1 MTYKKY
7 AFVLLLFTIG
17 YFSSAQEKAAIRWW
31 NPAQCDYPTVE
42 GQAWTGEVES
52 YYDRLPSRAK
62 GEVRDAVWNLSK
74 HAAGLVIR
82 FRTDAS
88 QIKVR
93 YSLGGNLGMPHM
105 PATGVSG
112 VDLYA
117 KNAEGEVY
125 WLRGSRSFGDTTRY
139 DFNQIDAKE
148 KYHNKGREYQLYLP
162 LYNSVTWLE
171 IGVSEGA
178 FFDPIP
184 LKKEKPMVV
193 YGTSIAQGAC
203 ASRPGMAW
211 TGILQRN
218 MDRPLINLG
227 FSGNGRLED
236 EVIDLISEIEAKIYV
251 LDCLPNLTPTKDR
264 TVEEVERRIK
274 KSVRTLKQ
282 KRPHTPILLVE
293 HSGYSDGGLVSER
306 HAVYTKLNEVLRR
319 SFADLKAEGITDLF
333 LLQKNELNLGVDGYV
348 DGTHP
353 SDLGMQSHAD
363 ACEQKIREILHEPMG
378 TISTNIPVTQRREPG
393 LYEWE
398 TRHQDILQLNQTN
411 PPKVCFFGNSI
422 THYWAGMPKA
432 PIARGEKSWKKHLAP
447 LKVGNFGYGW
457 DRIENVL
464 WRIYHDEL
472 DGFDAEQVLVMLGT
486 NNFGMNSDEEIITG
500 LGYVV
505 DAIKAKQPKAKVH
518 MIGIY
523 PRRDQETKVVR
534 INLMIEQMAELYNVS
549 FTDPGKL
556 LLKDDGKIDES
567 LFTDGLHPNEKG
579 YDLLGPIIAEQLK

>member
-7 AFVLLLFTIG
+7 VFVLLLFTIG
-17 YFSSAQEKAAIRWW
+17 YFSSAQEKTAIKWW
-31 NPAQCDYPTVE
+31 NPAQSDFATVE
-42 GQAWTGEVES
+42 GQAWASEVES

-62 GEVRDAVWNLSK
+62 GEVRNAVWNLSK

-93 YSLGGNLGMPHM
+93 YGLGGNLDMPHM

-148 KYHNKGREYQLYLP
+148 KYHDKGREYQLYLP

-171 IGVSEGA
+171 IGVPDGA
-178 FFDPIP
+178 SFDPIP
-184 LKKEKPMVV
+184 LKKEKPIVV

-227 FSGNGRLED
+227 FSGNGKLED
-236 EVIDLISEIEAKIYV
+236 EVIDLISEIDAKIYV

-264 TVEEVERRIK
+264 TVEEVEKLIK
-274 KSVRTLKQ
+274 KSVRKLKQ
-282 KRPHTPILLVE
+282 KRPSTPILLVE

-319 SFADLKAEGITDLF
+319 SFADLKAEGITELF
-333 LLQKNELNLGVDGYV
+333 ILQKSELNLGIDGYV

-378 TISTNIPVTQRREPG
+378 TISTTMPVTQRREPG

-432 PIARGEKSWKKHLAP
+432 PIARGEKSWKKHLSP
-447 LKVGNFGYGW
+447 LKVANFGYGW

-472 DGFDAEQVLVMLGT
+472 DGFDAEQILVMLGT

-523 PRRDQETKVVR
+523 PRRDQEAKVVR

-556 LLKDDGKIDES
+556 LLTDDGKIDET
-567 LFTDGLHPNEKG
+567 LFADGLHPNEKG
-579 YDLLGPIIAEQLK
+579 YDLLAPLIARQLK

>member
-1 MTYKKY
+1 MILKKY
-7 AFVLLLFTIG
+7 AFTLLFFICCH
-17 YFSSAQEKAAIRWW
+17 FSFSQEKSEISWW
-31 NPAQCDYPTVE
+31 NPAENSYPTIE
-42 GQAWTGEVES
+42 GQAWSSEVES
-52 YYDRLPSRAK
+52 FYDRLPSRAK

-93 YSLGGNLGMPHM
+93 YGLGGSFGMPHM

-117 KNAEGEVY
+117 KDSEGEVH
-125 WLRGSRSFGDTTRY
+125 WLRGKRSFGDTTSY
-139 DFNQIDAKE
+139 DFNKIDVKE
-148 KYHNKGREYQLYLP
+148 KYHTKGREYQLYLP

-171 IGVSEGA
+171 IGVPKGA
-178 FFDPIP
+178 SFDPIP
-184 LKKEKPMVV
+184 LRKEMPIVV

-274 KSVRTLKQ
+274 KSIRTLKQ
-282 KRPHTPILLVE
+282 KRPQTPILLVE
-293 HSGYSDGGLVSER
+293 HSGYSDGGLVSEL

-319 SFADLKAEGITDLF
+319 SFADLKAEGITELF
-333 LLQKNELNLGVDGYV
+333 MLKKRELNLGVDGYV

-363 ACEQKIREILHEPMG
+363 ACEQKIREILHQPVG
-378 TISTNIPVTQRREPG
+378 IISTTIPVTQRREPG

-398 TRHQDILQLNQTN
+398 TRHQDILQLNKTN

-432 PIARGEKSWKKHLAP
+432 PIARGDKSWKKHLAP
-447 LKVGNFGYGW
+447 LQVGNFGYGW

-472 DGFDAEQVLVMLGT
+472 DGFDAEQILMMLGT
-486 NNFGMNSDEEIITG
+486 NNFGLNSDEEIITG

-518 MIGIY
+518 VIGIY
-523 PRRDQETKVVR
+523 PRRDQEAKVVR
-534 INLMIEQMAELYNVS
+534 INLMIEQMAELNNVS

-556 LLKDDGKIDES
+556 LLNDDGKIDEA

-579 YDLLGPIIAEQLK
+579 YELLAPIIAGKLK

>member
-7 AFVLLLFTIG
+7 AFVLLLYGLG
-17 YFSSAQEKAAIRWW
+17 YFSFAQEKTEIKWW
-31 NPAQCDYPTVE
+31 NPAQNDFPTVE
-42 GQAWTGEVES
+42 GQVWIGEVES
-52 YYDRLPSRAK
+52 FYDRLPQRAR
-62 GEVRDAVWNLSK
+62 GVVRDAVWNLSK
-74 HAAGLVIR
+74 HSAGLVIR
-82 FRTDAS
+82 FSTDAS

-93 YSLGGNLGMPHM
+93 YGLGGNLDMPHM

-117 KNAEGEVY
+117 KNGEGEVY
-125 WLRGSRSFGDTTRY
+125 WLRGNRSFGDTTRY
-139 DFNQIDAKE
+139 DFNQIDGKE
-148 KYHNKGREYQLYLP
+148 KYHDKGREYQLYLP
-162 LYNSVTWLE
+162 LYNSITWLE
-171 IGVSEGA
+171 IGVPEGA
-178 FFDPIP
+178 SFDPIP
-184 LKKEKPMVV
+184 LRKEKPIVV

-211 TGILQRN
+211 TSILQRN

-227 FSGNGRLED
+227 FSGNGRMED
-236 EVIDLISEIEAKIYV
+236 EVIDLLSEIEAKIFV

-264 TVEEVERRIK
+264 TIEEVEQRIK
-274 KSVRTLKQ
+274 KSVRTLKE
-282 KRPHTPILLVE
+282 KRPNIPILLVE
-293 HSGYSDGGLVSER
+293 HSGYSDGGLIGER

-319 SFADLKAEGITDLF
+319 SYADLKAEGITELF
-333 LLQKNELNLGVDGYV
+333 ILQKSELNLGIDSYV

-353 SDLGMQSHAD
+353 SDLGMLSHAQ
-363 ACEQKIREILHEPMG
+363 ACERKIREILYEPIG
-378 TISTNIPVTQRREPG
+378 TMSTTIPVTQRREPG

-398 TRHQDILQLNQTN
+398 TRHQDILQLNKTN

-472 DGFDAEQVLVMLGT
+472 DGFEAEQVLVMLGT
-486 NNFGMNSDEEIITG
+486 NNLGMNSNEEIIIG
-500 LGYVV
+500 LESVM
-505 DAIKAKQPKAKVH
+505 DAIKARQPHANIR

-523 PRRDQETKVVR
+523 PRRGQEARVVK
-534 INLMIEQMAELYNVS
+534 INLMIEQIADLNNVDY
-549 FTDPGKL
+549 TDPGKS

-579 YDLLGPIIAEQLK
+579 YDLLAPLIAGQLR

>member
-1 MTYKKY
+1 MPD
-7 AFVLLLFTIG
+7 G
-17 YFSSAQEKAAIRWW
+17 
-31 NPAQCDYPTVE
+31 
-42 GQAWTGEVES
+42 
-52 YYDRLPSRAK
+52 
-62 GEVRDAVWNLSK
+62 
-74 HAAGLVIR
+74 
-82 FRTDAS
+82 AS
-88 QIKVR
+88 
-93 YSLGGNLGMPHM
+93 
-105 PATGVSG
+105 
-112 VDLYA
+112 
-117 KNAEGEVY
+117 
-125 WLRGSRSFGDTTRY
+125 
-139 DFNQIDAKE
+139 
-148 KYHNKGREYQLYLP
+148 
-162 LYNSVTWLE
+162 
-171 IGVSEGA
+171 
-178 FFDPIP
+178 FDPIP
-184 LKKEKPMVV
+184 LKKEKPIVV

-227 FSGNGRLED
+227 FSGNGKLED
-236 EVIDLISEIEAKIYV
+236 EVIDLISEIDAKIYV

-264 TVEEVERRIK
+264 TVEEVEKLIK
-274 KSVRTLKQ
+274 KSVRKLKQ
-282 KRPHTPILLVE
+282 KRPSTPILLVE

-319 SFADLKAEGITDLF
+319 SFADLKAEGITELF
-333 LLQKNELNLGVDGYV
+333 ILQKSELNLGIDGYV

-378 TISTNIPVTQRREPG
+378 TISTTMPVTQRREPG

-432 PIARGEKSWKKHLAP
+432 PIARGEKSWKKHLSP
-447 LKVGNFGYGW
+447 LKVANFGYGW

-472 DGFDAEQVLVMLGT
+472 DGFDAEQILVMLGT

-523 PRRDQETKVVR
+523 PRRDQEAKVVR

-556 LLKDDGKIDES
+556 LLTDDGKIDET
-567 LFTDGLHPNEKG
+567 LFADGLHPNEKG
-579 YDLLGPIIAEQLK
+579 YDLLAPLIARQLK

>member
-117 KNAEGEVY
+117 NNAEGEVY